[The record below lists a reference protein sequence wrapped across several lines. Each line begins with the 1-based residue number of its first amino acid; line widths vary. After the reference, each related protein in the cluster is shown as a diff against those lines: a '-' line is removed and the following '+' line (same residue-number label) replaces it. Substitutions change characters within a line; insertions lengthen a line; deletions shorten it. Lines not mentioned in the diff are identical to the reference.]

1 MNAHRVYWGR
11 ITAAAAAAFAL
22 ASIPAVLNGQWAR
35 FGTGTALVAIGALIA
50 VLFFNLGRASA
61 KAEQI
66 YAEELA
72 PRPDAGD
79 PDPFNERLTWVAPVR
94 AYDCT
99 AITPGRP
106 ERNWRNLTTGDLAAL
121 LHHLDVPSY
130 EADGDRGDTTVN
142 GTHIT
147 WQPST
152 HTTGETR

>member
-1 MNAHRVYWGR
+1 V
-11 ITAAAAAAFAL
+11 T
-22 ASIPAVLNGQWAR
+22 P
-35 FGTGTALVAIGALIA
+35 ALIA
-50 VLFFNLGRASA
+50 VLIVGFFGLFVLAVRALA
-61 KAEQI
+61 RAERKVNQI
-66 YAEELA
+66 LDEEL
-72 PRPDAGD
+72 D

-121 LHHLDVPSY
+121 LCQLDVPSY

-142 GTHIT
+142 GTRIT

-152 HTTGETR
+152 TPGDAR